1 MPELR
6 LPSASLTAGL
16 CLTSASLTAGLCLIA
31 AAWLAFTGP
40 ASAAEHEIK
49 ILNKGAAGI
58 MVFEPA
64 FLEIAPGDTVHF
76 RAVAT
81 GHNAASIEGMKPD
94 GAAPWKG
101 GLSKDVDVTFDVA
114 GVHGVRCVP
123 HYAMGMVALIVVGD
137 PSGNLAA
144 AREVKQPGKAKQR
157 MAELLDQLD

>member
-16 CLTSASLTAGLCLIA
+16 CLIA
-31 AAWLAFTGP
+31 AVWLAVTGP

-49 ILNKGAAGI
+49 MLNKGAAGI

-76 RAVAT
+76 RAVAK
-81 GHNAASIEGMKPD
+81 GHNAASIEGMMPD

-114 GVHGVRCVP
+114 GVHCVP